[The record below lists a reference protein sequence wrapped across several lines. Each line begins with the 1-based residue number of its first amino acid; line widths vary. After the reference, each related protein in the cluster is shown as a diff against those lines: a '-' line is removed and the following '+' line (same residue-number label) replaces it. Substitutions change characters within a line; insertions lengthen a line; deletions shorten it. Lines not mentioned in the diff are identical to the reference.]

1 VEIKKGIGVS
11 PGFAVGEAFVL
22 GHEEFIFRKTVE
34 SREVK
39 GEIERLQK
47 ATEEA
52 ARELAAHVGRLGR
65 GVAKQAARILESQ
78 TILLRDDSLRT
89 EIVEE
94 ITRHSH
100 SAEYAASHVLKRKAK
115 QLLESGVPEFAREF
129 TNMEQLVLRHL
140 TGTKREDLGHL
151 TKKVVVVA
159 HEISP
164 AQTVGLDRSKVLGM
178 LTEVGGTT
186 SHTAIVA
193 KSLGIPA
200 VVGVGEI
207 ASDATTGD
215 VVILDGAA
223 GTVIVNPDEAT
234 LKRYQAMARNFTVA
248 EQRLSAELRDLP
260 AATRDGVKVELLAN
274 IELPED
280 IETALEAGAQ
290 GIGLYRTE
298 YLFLTKRFAPTEK
311 DHLEAYRRALGG
323 LGRRRLTIRTLDL
336 GADKMPLEGLPREDN
351 PFLGVRGV
359 RLSLAKP
366 EVMRTQLRAILKAST
381 AGRVAIMVPM
391 IAALEE
397 IERVKEIL
405 ESVKRDLRREGESF
419 DEKVPFGIMVE
430 VPSAALTADRL
441 APHVD
446 FFSIG
451 TNDLIAYT
459 LAVDRSNEHVA
470 KYYQPTHPAVLRLL
484 KGIIET
490 GAKHGKPVAVCGEMS
505 SELAYTLLLLGM
517 GLRIFSCVPKA
528 IPEVKKVIRSVT
540 VKEAAEVAKKA
551 MEIGDP
557 KRTLEFLRTE
567 TRKILPDLG

>member
-1 VEIKKGIGVS
+1 MEIKKGIGVS

-22 GHEEFIFRKTVE
+22 GNEEFIFRKAVTP
-34 SREVK
+34 REVK
-39 GEIERLQK
+39 GEIERLQQ
-47 ATEEA
+47 ATEAA
-52 ARELAAHVGRLGR
+52 ARELAEHVSRLGR

-78 TILLRDDSLRT
+78 TILLRDESLRV
-89 EIVEE
+89 EIVDE

-129 TNMEQLVLRHL
+129 VNMEQILLRQL
-140 TGTKREDLGHL
+140 TGARREDLGHL
-151 TKKVVVVA
+151 TKKVIVVA
-159 HEISP
+159 HDLSP
-164 AQTVGLDRSKVLGM
+164 AQTVGLDRAKVLGM

-200 VVGVGEI
+200 VVGVGEV
-207 ASDATTGD
+207 ASVVTTGD
-215 VVILDGAA
+215 VVILDGSA
-223 GTVIVNPDEAT
+223 GTIIVNPDEAT
-234 LKRYQAMARNFTVA
+234 LKRYQAMARNFAVA

-274 IELPED
+274 IEIPED
-280 IETALEAGAQ
+280 VPAALDAGAQ

-298 YLFLTKRFAPTEK
+298 YLFLTKKFTPSEK
-311 DHLEAYRRALGG
+311 DHLDAYRRAIGSLGG
-323 LGRRRLTIRTLDL
+323 KRLTIRTLDL
-336 GADKMPLEGLPREDN
+336 GADKMPVDGLPREDN

-366 EVMRTQLRAILKAST
+366 EVMRTQFRAILKAST
-381 AGRVAIMVPM
+381 SGKVAIMVPM
-391 IAALEE
+391 IASLEE
-397 IERVKEIL
+397 IDRVKEIL
-405 ESVKRDLRREGESF
+405 DAVKRDLRREGEMF
-419 DEKVPFGIMVE
+419 DDKVPFGIMVE

-446 FFSIG
+446 FFSVG

-459 LAVDRSNEHVA
+459 LAVDRSNEQVA

-484 KGIIET
+484 KGIIEA
-490 GAKHGKPVAVCGEMS
+490 GAKHGRPVSVCGEMS
-505 SELAYTLLLLGM
+505 SDLAYTLLLLGL
-517 GLRIFSCVPKA
+517 GLRTFSCVPKA

-540 VKEAAEVAKKA
+540 IKEAAEVAKKA

-567 TRKILPDLG
+567 TRKIVPDLG